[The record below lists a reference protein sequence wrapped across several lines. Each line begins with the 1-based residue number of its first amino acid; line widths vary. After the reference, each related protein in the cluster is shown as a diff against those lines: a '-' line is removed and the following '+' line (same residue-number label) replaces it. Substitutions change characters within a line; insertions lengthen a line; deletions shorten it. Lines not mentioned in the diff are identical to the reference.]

1 MTARKTRRGKAG
13 TVFVL
18 LLMLGGMTT
27 LVSFSVPL
35 YRMFCAAT
43 GYQGTT
49 QRASSGSDLI
59 LDKTIKVRFNTDVN
73 QDLPW
78 TFTPPQAV
86 KLKIGERGLVFFK
99 AQNGGTG
106 PITGTAVFNV
116 TPAEAGPYFNKIQC
130 FCFTKQ
136 TLAAGESAEMPV
148 SFFVDPKIQDD
159 IDAKEIKTITLS
171 YTFYPVS
178 GAIPQSAARAADGSI
193 RPAATLN

>member
-1 MTARKTRRGKAG
+1 MSRGTRRGKAG

-49 QRASSGSDLI
+49 QRASGGPAEV
-59 LDKTIKVRFNTDVN
+59 LDRAIKVRFNTDVSP
-73 QDLPW
+73 DMPW
-78 TFTPPQAV
+78 SFTPPKPV

-99 AQNGGTG
+99 AQNDG
-106 PITGTAVFNV
+106 PGAITGTAVFNV
-116 TPAEAGPYFNKIQC
+116 TPAEAGPYFDKIQC

-136 TLAAGESAEMPV
+136 TLAAGESADMPV
-148 SFFVDPKIQDD
+148 SFFVDPKIVKDV
-159 IDAKEIKTITLS
+159 DAKEIKTITLS

-178 GAIPQSAARAADGSI
+178 GSVPQSAARAADGST
-193 RPAATLN
+193 RPAATVN